1 MGTIKNFEELI
12 DHLRL
17 RGDRKRVAVVWA
29 ADAQTQM
36 SVSQALEVGFI
47 DAVFVGCRKEVEAN
61 AVLMR
66 HKEHIFFEDAADCDD
81 AARKAVAMIRGKSAD
96 ILMKGMLNT
105 DNLLR
110 AVLNKETGML
120 PPGRVLTHITAVEM
134 PAYPKL
140 LFFTDSAVIPY
151 PTQQQRIEQVKYISY
166 VARAFGIESP
176 KVALVHCSEKVGEK
190 HFPFTAGYKDIIEM
204 SLRGELGACTVDGP
218 MDVKTACSRENMLK
232 KGISSPINGEADA
245 LVFPDIEAGNMFY
258 KTVTL
263 FCNADT
269 AAVLQGTLAP
279 VVLPSRS
286 DSKQSKFYSL
296 ALAAL

>member
-1 MGTIKNFEELI
+1 MEAIRNFEELI

-17 RGDRKRVAVVWA
+17 RGDRRRVAVVWA
-29 ADAQTQM
+29 SDEWTQK

-47 DAVFVGCRKEVEAN
+47 EAIFVGCQEEVERN
-61 AVLMR
+61 RVLMR
-66 HKEHIFFEDAADCDD
+66 HREHISFVEADSGDAA
-81 AARKAVAMIRGKSAD
+81 AERAVALIHEGKAD

-110 AVLNKETGML
+110 AVLNKETGIL
-120 PPGRVLTHITAVEM
+120 PQGNVLTHITVASFFS
-134 PAYPKL
+134 YPKL

-151 PTQQQRIEQVKYISY
+151 PTQAQRAQQIRYITY
-166 VARAFGIESP
+166 AARCFGIKEP
-176 KVALVHCSEKVGEK
+176 RVALIHCSEKVQAK
-190 HFPFTAGYKDIIEM
+190 HFPFTAGYSELIE
-204 SLRGELGACTVDGP
+204 RAQTGEFGACIVDGP
-218 MDVKTACSRENMLK
+218 MDVKTACSAENMRK
-232 KGISSPINGEADA
+232 KGLVSPVGGEADC

-258 KTVTL
+258 KSLTL
-263 FCNADT
+263 FAHAET
-269 AAVLQGTLAP
+269 AAVLQGTLCP